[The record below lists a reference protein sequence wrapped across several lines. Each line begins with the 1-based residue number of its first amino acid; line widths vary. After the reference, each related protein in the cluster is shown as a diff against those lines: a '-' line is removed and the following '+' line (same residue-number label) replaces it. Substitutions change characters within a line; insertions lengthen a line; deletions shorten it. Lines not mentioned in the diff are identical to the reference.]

1 MSKNLSSAQ
10 RAQERSEKLAPPTD
24 RLARIVPRTTERE
37 MTAGEM
43 SPATGNR

>member
-24 RLARIVPRTTERE
+24 RLARIAIAHDR
-37 MTAGEM
+37 A
-43 SPATGNR
+43 